1 MPDAGSQSEPRSRRR
16 PSADHVLDVS
26 RYRRQFPG
34 RVSVIVPA
42 YNAAATIE
50 RTISS
55 VLNQTY
61 SDLEVLVVND
71 GSTDETAALV
81 QRIAEVDC
89 RIRLLQKANGGLVS
103 ARNRGIAHASGEFIA
118 PIDADDLWHP
128 EKIRKQVGLIRHRG
142 DQVGLV
148 YAWARGID
156 EEDRVLFD
164 VTPCSFRG
172 NVYAALLI
180 RNFVGSGAPLVRR
193 RCVDE
198 VGGYDATLAGRGAT
212 CFEDL
217 QFNLAIAERY
227 EFDFVPEFLWGYR
240 FRPGSM
246 STDTDAM
253 LRSYELVSREARARH
268 PELPDKLFRWASGHQ
283 HREFGLAHLGNGHV
297 LKGTRLL
304 FRALSEDPPA
314 TLRVGTRRM
323 FARFWRA
330 SGLRDFVGASHHGS
344 DESGIIKRKF
354 LEVDPIAFC
363 GHPGGQ
369 QSRRRLAY
377 ISQLRVDRGPR
388 VPFPTH
394 PA

>member
-1 MPDAGSQSEPRSRRR
+1 
-16 PSADHVLDVS
+16 
-26 RYRRQFPG
+26 
-34 RVSVIVPA
+34 VSVIIPA
-42 YNAAATIE
+42 YNAFATIE

-55 VLNQTY
+55 VLNQTH
-61 SDLEVLVVND
+61 SDLEVLVVDD
-71 GSTDETAALV
+71 GSTDETAALI
-81 QRIAEVDC
+81 RHIAEADC

-103 ARNRGIAHASGEFIA
+103 ARNHGIAHASGEFIA

-128 EKIRKQVGLIRHRG
+128 EKIRKQVELILRRG
-142 DQVGLV
+142 DHVGLV

-172 NVYAALLI
+172 NVYAPLLI

-217 QFNLAIAERY
+217 QFNLNIAERY

-253 LRSYELVSREARARH
+253 LQSYEVVSREARARH
-268 PELPDKLFRWASGHQ
+268 PELPDKLFRWANGHQ
-283 HREFGLAHLGNGHV
+283 HREFGLAHLAHGHV
-297 LKGTRLL
+297 LKGARVL
-304 FRALSEDPPA
+304 FKALNEDPAA
-314 TLRVGTRRM
+314 TLRVGMSRL
-323 FARFWRA
+323 FARLWRA
-330 SGLRDFVGASHHGS
+330 IDLGDFVGATRQG
-344 DESGIIKRKF
+344 DCESKIIKRKF
-354 LEVDPIAFC
+354 LEVDPIALC
-363 GHPGGQ
+363 GPLRAQ
-369 QSRRRLAY
+369 QSRKRLAY
-377 ISQLRVDRGPR
+377 ISKLQVERCPR

-394 PA
+394 LA